1 MASRISRRSWRSSAS
16 FCRMTAYFAIGR
28 ATVDKTSRMEQAM
41 TSSRSVK
48 PVSDENW
55 RRETWLRIR
64 TMRNIALSIGLWLDL
79 QRCFACHQRNGLL
92 LRIFGIDL
100 HDGQIR
106 RAWRER
112 LDHDPEQRPASVD
125 AGSIRL
131 ARSRNNR
138 LAFLLEDLLHDGDF
152 LRTTREEPAV
162 LHFFHADHRGVVLQ
176 QQRDGEEIVHIF
188 HHNAERGRL
197 PGLQ

>member
-28 ATVDKTSRMEQAM
+28 ATVDKTSRMEQAI

-48 PVSDENW
+48 PASDENR
-55 RRETWLRIR
+55 RREIW
-64 TMRNIALSIGLWLDL
+64 
-79 QRCFACHQRNGLL
+79 
-92 LRIFGIDL
+92 
-100 HDGQIR
+100 
-106 RAWRER
+106 RAWRQR

-131 ARSRNNR
+131 ARGRNDS
-138 LAFLLEDLLHDGDF
+138 LAFLLEDLLHDGNF
-152 LRTTREEPAV
+152 LRTASEEPAV
-162 LHFFHADHRGVVLQ
+162 LHFFDADHRGIVLQ
-176 QQRDGEEIVHIF
+176 QQRDGEKIVHVF
-188 HHNAERGRL
+188 DHNAERGRL